1 MGLYVFSILIP
12 PPTSFFF
19 FFFFRFFHSTKR
31 CWELGDRKERNAGEV
46 VGGVSMQES
55 HLFLLRT
62 YFKAAGA
69 FTAWLTDWRP
79 ECQKGEY
86 TRNHASKLPT
96 TTSPTF
102 SGCRNFLSTSGSSG
116 LACALTP
123 VCGEGINQAPCSL
136 HALGELPPCSVTA
149 MGLKCGDSAPQGPQG
164 NGALLEL
171 SRWGRGGCSP
181 PH

>member
-1 MGLYVFSILIP
+1 
-12 PPTSFFF
+12 
-19 FFFFRFFHSTKR
+19 
-31 CWELGDRKERNAGEV
+31 
-46 VGGVSMQES
+46 MQES
-55 HLFLLRT
+55 HLSLLRT

-123 VCGEGINQAPCSL
+123 VCGEGIHQTPCSL

-171 SRWGRGGCSP
+171 SRLGPARLLSTPLRVPRVAPMESSP
-181 PH
+181 ALDVLFRTQQPQE